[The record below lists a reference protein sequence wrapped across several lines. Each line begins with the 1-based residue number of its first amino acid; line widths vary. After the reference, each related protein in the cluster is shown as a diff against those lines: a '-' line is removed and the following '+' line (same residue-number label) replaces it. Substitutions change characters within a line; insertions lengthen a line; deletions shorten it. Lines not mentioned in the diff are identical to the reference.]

1 MSKVKVF
8 TSDTCPHCVTAKN
21 YLKQNNIEFEEKNIG
36 SDENRKELVSMG
48 LRSVPVL
55 IIDDEVV
62 VGFDQDKIDSLLGL

>member
-1 MSKVKVF
+1 MSKVKIF

-21 YLKQNNIEFEEKNIG
+21 YLKQNNIEFEEKNIN
-36 SDENRKELVSMG
+36 SEENRKELVSMG

-62 VGFDQDKIDSLLGL
+62 VGFDQNKIDSLLGL

>member
-62 VGFDQDKIDSLLGL
+62 VGFDQNKIDSLLGL